1 MVIVRKKS
9 TGEIFIRNNDG
20 TYKGP
25 YKDVKAAKRAR
36 ARIERHE
43 AMLDIGMTRV
53 RSATGKIFYE

>member
-1 MVIVRKKS
+1 MMIIRKKS
-9 TGEIFIRNNDG
+9 TGQIFIRNNDG

-25 YKDVKAAKRAR
+25 YKDLKAAKRAR
-36 ARIERHE
+36 DRYERHQ